1 MKSALRWGLI
11 AWLAL
16 QLIVTAAAFYS
27 INYVPAGVTVPVP
40 GYEPP
45 ETHAF
50 FEAWLR
56 ADALWYLKIAKH
68 GYGDSLATF
77 AFFPAFPLAT
87 RVVGFFMPSELVAGL
102 VVASGAILA
111 GFVFLHRWIEM
122 ASTSAAARA
131 GVVGLALFPT
141 SFFLIAPYGECMLLA
156 AGSGALLA
164 AASGRFKLAGVA
176 GAVAALSRPFGI
188 FMVIPLLAYAYRAR
202 GRGRWL
208 APAGPIA
215 GALAWGA
222 FAALRTG
229 DPLAAI
235 NVQSIW
241 QRSPTFFGATLIRSF
256 TVPFEFANSSLL
268 PYLLFDLVALLFG
281 IVLVVLVRRGLK
293 DRLTGWAMALYGAAI
308 LLLVLS
314 TPFAPRPAMAVPRFV
329 LALFPLFAV
338 YGRLPLS
345 RRALRVFLA
354 AMSGAGL
361 FVATVVFIAAR
372 PLF

>member
-1 MKSALRWGLI
+1 MKAALRWGLP

-16 QLIVTAAAFYS
+16 HLIVTAATLYS
-27 INYVPAGVTVPVP
+27 INYVPAGVTVAVP
-40 GYEPP
+40 GYQPP
-45 ETHAF
+45 RSGAF

-68 GYGDSLATF
+68 GYGDSLADF
-77 AFFPAFPLAT
+77 AFLPAFPYVT
-87 RVVGFFMPSELVAGL
+87 RVVGFFTPNELVAGL
-102 VVASGAILA
+102 IVASGATLA
-111 GFVFLHRWIEM
+111 SFVFLHRWIEISV
-122 ASTSAAARA
+122 ASAAARA

-141 SFFLIAPYGECMLLA
+141 SFFLIAPYGEGMLLA

-164 AASGRFKLAGVA
+164 AASGRFKLAGAA
-176 GAVAALSRPFGI
+176 GVVAALSRPFGI
-188 FMVIPLLAYAYRAR
+188 FMAIPLLAYAFRGR

-208 APAGPIA
+208 APFGPVV
-215 GALAWGA
+215 GALAWGG
-222 FAALRTG
+222 FAAFKTG

-314 TPFAPRPAMAVPRFV
+314 TPFAPRPAMAIPRFL
-329 LALFPLFAV
+329 LALFPLFAA
-338 YGRLPLS
+338 YGRLPD
-345 RRALRVFLA
+345 RRALRVLLA
-354 AMSGAGL
+354 GISGAGL
-361 FVATVVFIAAR
+361 FLATVVFVAAR